1 MGWKGSLG
9 LLIGLLAIA
18 LSIYLGLNS
27 LSKTINSAKV
37 DIISKIDSVSDRVPT
52 KGDLIAITYAFSK
65 TFSERREIRSEDIK
79 EGYSLAKRFLP
90 GHQSAIH

>member
-27 LSKTINSAKV
+27 LSKTINTAKM
-37 DIISKIDSVSDRVPT
+37 DIISKIDS
-52 KGDLIAITYAFSK
+52 
-65 TFSERREIRSEDIK
+65 IRYRIN
-79 EGYSLAKRFLP
+79 L
-90 GHQSAIH
+90 